1 MEIEE
6 KYMRRCIQLAQNGR
20 LNTTPNPM
28 VGAVIVHDGRI
39 IGEGY
44 HVCCGQAHAEVN
56 AIASVKEP
64 ALLRNSTL
72 YVSLEPCSH
81 YGKTPP
87 CADLIIEKGIPRVV
101 VGCIDP
107 FASVAGRGIRKLQ
120 EAGVETVVGVCE
132 QECLELNKIFFTYHQ
147 RRRPFVTLK
156 WAESE
161 DGFMDRLRSSAEKD
175 GKPVVFSSLYT
186 QMLVHKR
193 RSEHQAIMVG
203 RRTAELDNPRLDVR
217 CWTGRSPLR
226 ILLDPRGVLPDSL
239 YLFDGDGDTL
249 VYLYEGVAA
258 AYAGLQNVSC
268 VYLPKN
274 EYGLKKILS
283 DLYEKGI
290 QSLLVEGG
298 AALLQSFI
306 EEHCWDEAFV
316 EQSSVLLSEGVSA
329 PCVWDESM
337 KDSFT
342 WAGHVFRHYRRKDS
356 GEV

>member
-20 LNTTPNPM
+20 LNVPSNPM

-44 HVCCGQAHAEVN
+44 HVCCGKAHAEVN

-64 ALLRNSTL
+64 ALLCDSTL

-107 FASVAGRGIRKLQ
+107 FASVAGRGIRKLR

-132 QECLELNKIFFTYHQ
+132 RECLELNKTFFTYHQ

-161 DGFMDRLRSSAEKD
+161 DGFMDRLRSSVEKD
-175 GKPVVFSSLYT
+175 GKPVVFSSPYT

-193 RSEHQAIMVG
+193 RSEHQAVMVG
-203 RRTAELDNPRLDVR
+203 RRTAELDDPRLDVR
-217 CWTGRSPLR
+217 CWAGRSPLR

-239 YLFDGDGDTL
+239 HLFDGERETV
-249 VYLYEGVAA
+249 VYLYEGATA
-258 AYAGLQNVSC
+258 SYAGLRNVSC
-268 VYLPKN
+268 IYLSEN
-274 EYGLKKILS
+274 EYGLKRILG

-298 AALLQSFI
+298 AALLRSFI
-306 EEHCWDEAFV
+306 EEGCWDEAFI
-316 EQSSVLLSEGVSA
+316 EQSSVALSDGVPA
-329 PCVWDESM
+329 PCVSDECM
-337 KDSFT
+337 KGTFT
-342 WAGHVFRHYRRKDS
+342 WAGRVFRHYRRK
-356 GEV
+356 